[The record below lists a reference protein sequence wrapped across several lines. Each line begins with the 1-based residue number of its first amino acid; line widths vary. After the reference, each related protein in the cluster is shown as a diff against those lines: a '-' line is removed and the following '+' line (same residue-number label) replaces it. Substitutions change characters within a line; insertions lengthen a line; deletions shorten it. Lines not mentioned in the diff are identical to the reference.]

1 MLNINGFIINQ
12 HVFLITGV
20 SEDGTFWNAVEWKSA
35 LINKVMS
42 LISSACQ
49 MTSKI
54 RPVTVELAITLLLQL
69 TQQEAPSEMSIVL
82 DDVNLALLE
91 QAKEECTMVAR
102 TFFKVSKNWFL
113 EILTNI
119 FRVPHKFPRIL
130 FKLMLFRRNL
140 LMFWNWVTHEI
151 RFHLV
156 LKRLFE
162 ILCDF
167 IGNLSSFE

>member
-102 TFFKVSKNWFL
+102 TFFKVS
-113 EILTNI
+113 
-119 FRVPHKFPRIL
+119 
-130 FKLMLFRRNL
+130 RN
-140 LMFWNWVTHEI
+140 
-151 RFHLV
+151 
-156 LKRLFE
+156 
-162 ILCDF
+162 
-167 IGNLSSFE
+167 

>member
-102 TFFKVSKNWFL
+102 TFFKVSKN
-113 EILTNI
+113 
-119 FRVPHKFPRIL
+119 
-130 FKLMLFRRNL
+130 
-140 LMFWNWVTHEI
+140 
-151 RFHLV
+151 
-156 LKRLFE
+156 
-162 ILCDF
+162 
-167 IGNLSSFE
+167 